1 MKENNMP
8 SGRRGVATAVALVV
22 SAALVGGCA
31 AQTSGGS
38 SGQKSGSL
46 AAAPGFDPASKTIT
60 VGEIAAL
67 SGPLAPGS
75 QEIIAGQQAWYDKI
89 NAEGGVAGKYKVKQ
103 ITGDNQ
109 YNPQLA
115 VQTYQKMKDDVAL
128 FSNVLGTPSTRALL
142 PLYERDSK
150 VAMGAQDGD
159 LAHEP
164 ALIPF
169 LASYQTNIANAVSY
183 LWNKENTHGSKYCA
197 LVQDDASGNARVAGL
212 KAIGDKLGFSVG
224 TVARFAPTDTAFTAQ
239 IQQLQNDR
247 CDVVVFG
254 GSVSNTGS
262 VIAAATQLQY
272 TPTWI
277 SEYFA
282 LSTAFTTS
290 PLAPYLE
297 QHFLFTGPG
306 DQLDNDN
313 NPGMAD
319 LHKNLKISNPNVAP
333 SMQHVYGYIQGMA
346 TTAVLEQA
354 VKDGDLS
361 GKGVRKALTELGTVS
376 FEQLQG
382 DIKYGNPK
390 DRVLPTRTT
399 IYRYDHTKPYGLLA
413 KSVLYEA
420 PEKPTF

>member
-1 MKENNMP
+1 MR
-8 SGRRGVATAVALVV
+8 SGRRGWATATAIVV
-22 SAALVGGCA
+22 STTLLGACA
-31 AQTSGGS
+31 AQSTSSGSGSGGS
-38 SGQKSGSL
+38 SATL
-46 AAAPGFDPASKTIT
+46 AAAPGFDPGSKTIT
-60 VGEIAAL
+60 VGNISAF

-75 QEIIAGQQAWYDKI
+75 QEIQAGQQAWYDKI
-89 NAEGGVAGKYKVKQ
+89 NAQGGIAGKYKVKQ

-169 LASYQTNIANAVSY
+169 LASYQTNVANAVSY
-183 LWNKENTHGSKYCA
+183 LWNKENLHASKYCA

-239 IQQLQNDR
+239 VQQLQNDK

-254 GSVSNTGS
+254 GSVSNTGN

-272 TPTWI
+272 NPTWI

-282 LSTAFTTS
+282 LSTAFMTS

-297 QHFLFTGPG
+297 QHFVFTGPG
-306 DQLDNDN
+306 DQLDNEG

-361 GKGVRKALTELGTVS
+361 GKGIRKALTELGTVT